1 MDGDDFRT
9 QMMYWYGGLIVL
21 TLGFPFFL
29 QAVVAAT
36 GCAAG
41 GGGACGAV
49 AVIVGM
55 YVKPPLVYI
64 IVIGIGVAMIRR
76 MLSLNLGFGWWVA
89 TFFWLLTSSGLF
101 ISLGNF
107 WGANFAMGLIGIG
120 QVLTLFLVAFSVFL
134 SFDLESSGWANDQF
148 TKLCWIAAGVSALHA
163 ALQMSALIVLGI
175 PLIGMYILMIPGAIP
190 LLGTVGKISSL
201 GLGAWWLPWLDFLI
215 FVGSLSFVIV
225 RHNWSG
231 GESQTGLAIGA
242 NQVAKYRNTPTQ
254 EKRTQSSS
262 TFGQRR

>member
-21 TLGFPFFL
+21 TLSFPFL
-29 QAVVAAT
+29 LWGIVAAT
-36 GCAAG
+36 GCASG

-64 IVIGIGVAMIRR
+64 IVIGLAVAMIRR
-76 MLSLNLGFGWWVA
+76 MLSLNLGYGWWVA
-89 TFFWLLTSSGLF
+89 TFCWLLTSIGFF

-107 WGANFAMGLIGIG
+107 WGANFAMGLIGAVP
-120 QVLTLFLVAFSVFL
+120 VLTLFLVAFSVFL
-134 SFDLESSGWANDQF
+134 SFDLESSGWATDQF
-148 TKLCWIAAGVSALHA
+148 TKLCWIAAGVSAFHA
-163 ALQMSALIVLGI
+163 ALQLSFFILFGI
-175 PLIGMYILMIPGAIP
+175 PLIGTYIIKIPGAIS
-190 LLGTVGKISSL
+190 LLGTVGKVSSL

-215 FVGSLSFVIV
+215 FVVSLSLLII

-231 GESQTGLAIGA
+231 DEPETALAIGT
-242 NQVAKYRNTPTQ
+242 NQVVMHKNIPAQ
-254 EKRTQSSS
+254 EKRTQSFP